1 MTNSSKVTEEED
13 LLVRAS
19 KYANY
24 LKEKQLES
32 EGIDVNSL
40 RGLRKSLYADLEN
53 SSFEDV
59 SNQATLQ
66 ADKDAYEKITVQE
79 A

>member
-32 EGIDVNSL
+32 DGIDVNSL
-40 RGLRKSLYADLEN
+40 RGLRKGFYADLEN
-53 SSFEDV
+53 SSFEEV

-66 ADKDAYEKITVQE
+66 SDKDAYEKISVQE
-79 A
+79 D